1 MLYTDPTTVP
11 PVPVKCQLCH
21 SKDLICISC
30 CWSPRDTRYLRRG
43 SEPRA
48 QEGPDRATIPGHMM
62 AQYLLA
68 LLGAQQP
75 GGMRGPGGDPIAEL
89 LFGGLSAQEG
99 GGRPG

>member
-1 MLYTDPTTVP
+1 
-11 PVPVKCQLCH
+11 
-21 SKDLICISC
+21 
-30 CWSPRDTRYLRRG
+30 
-43 SEPRA
+43 
-48 QEGPDRATIPGHMM
+48 MM

-99 GGRPG
+99 GGRPGRMGDYIFNQEGKKIFHYLAMYLSSNLLVSFGPDHHTVDGEL